1 MIEGIIILLGLCI
14 TFIPVIIYCNYLMAH
29 VSKKTRFVYHL
40 ELVIYK
46 KGRVGVFIAYL
57 ERILFGSTV
66 SLFGILLSEF
76 FTNDLIFELFVI
88 SLVMYII
95 VRYFDEKNEK

>member
-14 TFIPVIIYCNYLMAH
+14 TFIPVIIYFNYLMAH
-29 VSKKTRFVYHL
+29 VSKKTRFDYHL
-40 ELVIYK
+40 ELVTDK

>member
-14 TFIPVIIYCNYLMAH
+14 TFIPVIIYFNYLMAH
-29 VSKKTRFVYHL
+29 VSKKTRFDYHL
-40 ELVIYK
+40 ELVIDK